1 MAEAVVLGELELDR
15 VTGLVIDESR
25 KLAVHRWPGA
35 DGDIV
40 QDMGMAAARIWL
52 TGVAI
57 GDDAGSRLEQLR
69 NAMQAGEPQDFT
81 ASAAVASNIEQVV
94 IAALRVTQPPG
105 RVGFYEYQMELVRY
119 VPPPPPPAAGF
130 DLGSLSDIGAG
141 IDASAL
147 DAIAGAAGALGTAA
161 GALSSID
168 DALNAVTDAVA
179 MAQAVAETVEQ
190 VAALAQGLEGIAELL
205 KAAGGV
211 VSAFGDG

>member
-1 MAEAVVLGELELDR
+1 MPEAVVLGDLELDR

-57 GDDAGSRLEQLR
+57 GDDAGARLEQVR
-69 NAMQAGEPQDFT
+69 GAMQAGEPLDFT
-81 ASAAVASNIEQVV
+81 ASAAVASNIDQIV

-105 RVGFYEYQMELVRY
+105 RANFYDYQMELVRY
-119 VPPPPPPAAGF
+119 VPPPPPAAAGF
-130 DLGSLSDIGAG
+130 NVGALAAIGAG

-147 DAIAGAAGALGTAA
+147 DAVAGAAGALGTAA
-161 GALSSID
+161 GAMTALD
-168 DALNAVTDAVA
+168 DALNAAKDAVE
-179 MAQAVAETVEQ
+179 MAKGIAEFAEQ
-190 VAALAQGLEGIAELL
+190 ALAVLEGLEGLE
-205 KAAGGV
+205 KVFSAAAKV
-211 VSAFGDG
+211 VSAWGD